1 MLKWL
6 LVIALVVAV
15 YIFFIKKKPLGQA
28 NKSSGK
34 KQDEADMVECAE
46 CGVYV
51 SLDEALI
58 RDGKYFCSHECM
70 KG

>member
-1 MLKWL
+1 MQWL
-6 LVIALVVAV
+6 LVIGLIALV
-15 YIFFIKKKPLGQA
+15 YFFFIKKKPLNQA
-28 NKSSGK
+28 NKHSGK
-34 KQDEADMVECAE
+34 KQDEADMVECSA